1 MLPATTRAA
10 GGSETPGPP
19 SAPSHGAA
27 LPACRPLPPPGARG
41 IPAGR
46 PPRPLPRKFPA
57 PRCSPPPTSL
67 AALTSSRGGRWV
79 LQPPTAMAAGGS
91 GRGQQAE
98 RSGAGG
104 GSQQPPL
111 LERSGERPPP
121 PPSSSHR
128 PELRPESPPLPPS
141 AARGAPSLISAN
153 CLRRLCPALPAPLP
167 PPSPRPRRARRCCA
181 PATKWRTAAA
191 ASPPPPCR
199 PPPRRGEGVEPAALI
214 GAAAAPAP
222 LRPRTAPLGSAPRG
236 SARRAQARGNGATC
250 WLRRATAACARAPR
264 GPPPPPGLGPLPRG
278 RPAPLPSRPA
288 PQAGAAPH
296 GGAGLSAALLA
307 LPLRGRPSQRETGD
321 VPAAERGA
329 CGGRPEVSGKAL
341 AGLRVVPRGPL
352 EVWG

>member
-167 PPSPRPRRARRCCA
+167 LPSPRPRRARRCCA

-222 LRPRTAPLGSAPRG
+222 LRPRTAPLRSAPLRGAAPVGLKRGGTVRPVGCSGQLQPAPGLRGARRRRPG
-236 SARRAQARGNGATC
+236 SARYRE
-250 WLRRATAACARAPR
+250 AAPPR
-264 GPPPPPGLGPLPRG
+264 SRPVPLPRRG
-278 RPAPLPSRPA
+278 QRRT
-288 PQAGAAPH
+288 
-296 GGAGLSAALLA
+296 GGPG
-307 LPLRGRPSQRETGD
+307 
-321 VPAAERGA
+321 
-329 CGGRPEVSGKAL
+329 
-341 AGLRVVPRGPL
+341 
-352 EVWG
+352 